1 MRAIIF
7 VLVLIGAPFLIP
19 VGYVSA
25 TPLFN
30 STREEMPPYMSCYGI
45 SNNTTSTGFLD
56 AMSNDTL
63 NAIMNNT
70 TLTVNQKNTLLCQ
83 HSADYLIFTR
93 LNVVNN
99 SSNRPWFNLTLVTGD
114 CVQE

>member
-1 MRAIIF
+1 MMAILF
-7 VLVLIGAPFLIP
+7 ALVLIGAPFLIP

-30 STREEMPPYMSCYGI
+30 STREGMPPYMSCYAI
-45 SNNTTSTGFLD
+45 SNNTTSTGCVD

-83 HSADYLIFTR
+83 HSADLLDIH
-93 LNVVNN
+93 
-99 SSNRPWFNLTLVTGD
+99 PAE
-114 CVQE
+114 CAQ